1 MSDEPTAPRT
11 RSAKAKRAGKAGKPD
26 PRGRPTS
33 GRIVKIV
40 RGQGHGFI
48 RAADG
53 REVFLHR
60 GDVPKGTINDLA
72 AGDAVTFEMIEDR
85 LSGPRAARVRKV
97 RQTR

>member
-1 MSDEPTAPRT
+1 MSDEPTALRPR
-11 RSAKAKRAGKAGKPD
+11 RAKATRAGQEGKPD

-48 RAADG
+48 RAADR
-53 REVFLHR
+53 REVFFHR
-60 GDVPKGTINDLA
+60 GDVIKGTFNDLA
-72 AGDAVTFEMIEDR
+72 TGDAVAFEMIDDR
-85 LSGPRAARVRKV
+85 LSGARAARVRKV